1 MEINS
6 YPTWVTSL
14 IVVVGVCIQMKIYML
29 IANAIGDKLG
39 IGKNVIRLIEKISK
53 NKLVS

>member
-6 YPTWVTSL
+6 YPIWVTGL
-14 IVVVGVCIQMKIYML
+14 IAVVGVCIQVKIWML
-29 IANAIGDKLG
+29 IANAIGEKLG

-53 NKLVS
+53 NKMVS